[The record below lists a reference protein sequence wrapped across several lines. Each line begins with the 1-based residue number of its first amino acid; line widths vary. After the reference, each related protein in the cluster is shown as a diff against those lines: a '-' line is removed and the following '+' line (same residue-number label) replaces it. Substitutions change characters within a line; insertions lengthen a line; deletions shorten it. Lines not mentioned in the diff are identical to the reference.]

1 MSFFLAG
8 WSSMQPSLS
17 SYSSRFPGA
26 SGHGSPYTNQ
36 QHNTSS
42 LSRASSH
49 SGYSNTYQPSKYG
62 LASDSSFN
70 STIDSNFRKLPTD
83 KSRSQENGYS
93 DKSYGF
99 VGREFNLEPYRSSAN
114 RGTDYSSDSG
124 RGRASRRTTDYSSDS
139 GMSYRQQ
146 SRKSSDF
153 ELEIPS
159 PDTSHSHARS
169 QNDELFNSP
178 TKSHLPVSEYLRYN
192 DNHAIFDDHDIHGH
206 LTEYRHMSKS
216 EPNLDKYQNKWENGK
231 TGQSTDEDE
240 CDPEQNEKDILKG
253 DPDHLQQGDEEEDFR
268 SNFVSPEMYHGD
280 IADTTLPQRDTKIH
294 LQRSKAGDLTHW
306 QQKQKNSSVP
316 ELSRLVL
323 KPSYQNEVRN
333 NGVRNITFFSVFS

>member
-8 WSSMQPSLS
+8 WSSMQPSMS

-42 LSRASSH
+42 LSRASSR
-49 SGYSNTYQPSKYG
+49 SGYSNTYQPSKYV
-62 LASDSSFN
+62 LASDSRFN
-70 STIDSNFRKLPTD
+70 STVDSNFRVPTD
-83 KSRSQENGYS
+83 KSLRQENGYA

-99 VGREFNLEPYRSSAN
+99 VGREFDLEPYRSSAN

-124 RGRASRRTTDYSSDS
+124 RGRISRHTTDYSSDS

-159 PDTSHSHARS
+159 PDTSQSHARS
-169 QNDELFNSP
+169 QNDELFTSP
-178 TKSHLPVSEYLRYN
+178 TKSRLPASEYLRYN

-206 LTEYRHMSKS
+206 LTEYQHMSKS

-240 CDPEQNEKDILKG
+240 GEPEQNEKDIHKG
-253 DPDHLQQGDEEEDFR
+253 DPDHLQQDDEEEDFR

-280 IADTTLPQRDTKIH
+280 IIDTTLPHRDTKSH
-294 LQRSKAGDLTHW
+294 LQRNKAGDLTHW

-316 ELSRLVL
+316 DLNRLVL
-323 KPSYQNEVRN
+323 KPSYYNEVRN
-333 NGVRNITFFSVFS
+333 NGM